1 MLMEISSAVQI
12 WLQMARI
19 LCISFQKF
27 NNLWFEVE
35 IVLMLSMPCLAK
47 YLDGS
52 MNLFSSRQRS
62 G

>member
-1 MLMEISSAVQI
+1 MLMEISSTVQI

-19 LCISFQKF
+19 LCITFQKF

-35 IVLMLSMPCLAK
+35 IVLMLSMHCLAK